1 MRVNGSAHKAREKE
15 EPVGEE
21 LISVVVCDDSAL
33 MRNLVGK
40 MIENADGLELAG
52 KAMNGRFLLQKIP
65 RLQPDVIVLDLEMP
79 DMNGIEFLKE
89 RKARG
94 IEIPVIILSSIARRG
109 AKITMEALS
118 LGASDFITKPS
129 GSISEDIHL
138 VEKQLVEML
147 KGYGRK
153 YRRRAGRRRETS
165 KDGGGIRPAA
175 TVEPTAPESSTTPS
189 GDSTAVVAAPPPPVK
204 AKIEPAVSP
213 VSRTEAGPV
222 EIIAIGISTGGPN
235 ALRRVFADIA
245 ADLPVPVVVVQHM
258 PPGFT
263 TEFAKSLDRICP
275 LEVKE
280 AADGDLLKPGRIL
293 ICPGNYH
300 ISVEKRRLAGVV
312 RLSQDELVNGHR
324 PSADVLFASVA
335 KQYAGGSMGVIMTGM
350 GRDGAR
356 EIGAI
361 HQKGGITI
369 GQDEESCIVYGMP
382 KVAGEMGH
390 LQQIVSLTAMAE
402 TISRLARENQ

>member
-1 MRVNGSAHKAREKE
+1 M
-15 EPVGEE
+15 GED

-40 MIENADGLELAG
+40 MVENADGLELAG

-89 RKARG
+89 RKSQG
-94 IEIPVIILSSIARRG
+94 IDIPVIILSSIARRG
-109 AKITMEALS
+109 AQVTMDALS

-147 KGYGRK
+147 KAYGRK
-153 YRRRAGRRRETS
+153 YRRSTGARKTEPDGRGGARPSVSAAPTDAG
-165 KDGGGIRPAA
+165 A
-175 TVEPTAPESSTTPS
+175 T
-189 GDSTAVVAAPPPPVK
+189 AAPPAAPGAGKAANAAAPPK
-204 AKIEPAVSP
+204 ATKVKIEPAVSP
-213 VSRTEAGPV
+213 VSRAEAGPV
-222 EIIAIGISTGGPN
+222 EIIALGISTGGPN
-235 ALRRVFADIA
+235 ALRRVFADIS
-245 ADLPVPVVVVQHM
+245 ADLPVPMVVVQHM
-258 PPGFT
+258 PAGFT

-280 AADGDLLKPGRIL
+280 ASDGDILKAGRIL
-293 ICPGNYH
+293 ICPGDYH
-300 ISVEKRRLAGVV
+300 ILVEKRRLAGVV
-312 RLSQDELVNGHR
+312 RLSQGDLVNGHR

-335 KQYAGGSMGVIMTGM
+335 KQYGGGSMGVIMTGM

-361 HQKGGITI
+361 HSKGGLTV

-390 LQQIVSLTAMAE
+390 LQYIISLDEMAA
-402 TISRLARENQ
+402 TINRLALENQ

>member
-1 MRVNGSAHKAREKE
+1 L
-15 EPVGEE
+15 GED

-40 MIENADGLELAG
+40 MVENADELALAG

-89 RKARG
+89 RKAQG
-94 IEIPVIILSSIARRG
+94 IDIPVIILSSIARRG
-109 AKITMEALS
+109 AQVTMEALA

-147 KGYGRK
+147 KAYGRK
-153 YRRRAGRRRETS
+153 YRRRVGTRKGEPGDRRGSRPSAPAAPTGTTAPS
-165 KDGGGIRPAA
+165 APAAASGGGTATPA
-175 TVEPTAPESSTTPS
+175 
-189 GDSTAVVAAPPPPVK
+189 AAPPKPARV
-204 AKIEPAVSP
+204 KIELAVSP
-213 VSRTEAGPV
+213 VSRAEAGPV
-222 EIIAIGISTGGPN
+222 EIISIGISTGGPN
-235 ALRRVFADIA
+235 ALRRVFADIS

-258 PPGFT
+258 PAGFT
-263 TEFAKSLDRICP
+263 TEFAKSLNRICP

-280 AADGDLLKPGRIL
+280 ASDGDILKAGRIL

-300 ISVEKRRLAGVV
+300 ILVEKRRLAGVV

-335 KQYAGGSMGVIMTGM
+335 KQYGGGSMGVIMTGM

-361 HQKGGITI
+361 HKLGGVTV

-390 LQQIVSLTAMAE
+390 LQHITGLDEMAE
-402 TISRLARENQ
+402 TINRLAQENQ